1 VSDVSTRPVVRVRS
15 LDPKAV
21 CHRPPQI
28 SHQVYAPDCS
38 IFTYS
43 TVAGRECEINVI
55 VIVLPLFGGIAQT
68 WDGGGGAGRPKMP
81 TGSPASVAASATATM
96 TTPSLTTSP
105 VTVPPSSS
113 NSQQRLS
120 QTNLYI
126 RGLSPDTTDKDLVT
140 LCQPW

>member
-1 VSDVSTRPVVRVRS
+1 MDKSIVSPFLT
-15 LDPKAV
+15 
-21 CHRPPQI
+21 HG
-28 SHQVYAPDCS
+28 VYCCFNMLFYNCS

-55 VIVLPLFGGIAQT
+55 VIVLPLCGDIAQT